1 MAASLAL
8 RGPRTKA
15 KELDYM
21 EHTKDELCNIV
32 ESRGLTAPYQ
42 PTKRDLA
49 RILETDD
56 WHKSKGTYAKLD
68 LSELKALAREREI
81 ESELPEQT
89 IISKLWQQ
97 DEERRKG
104 DASPSAPGIEK
115 SVAVYPVRTQLVFE
129 GDAVDSKSQIKWH
142 VPFSPQDMRAI
153 LEGLGDPRKNP
164 IGFANKLSAAQEA
177 YEASATDIHQLLIK
191 AVGSNMSGYI
201 LKECGVDVKNLGK
214 MVSGREVC
222 EKLKEKLPQIYGQ
235 TRHAEFMNAKQGKEE
250 AAGAYWR
257 RLSEMAEEAGIKI
270 EEEKAGETASPSTQ
284 LVKQRF
290 LDGLIPQLKE
300 KLFTARPEAG
310 NMSIRDVLPILLSI
324 ENRINQKDSKP
335 KVMYMGKQR
344 GKGRGRGKGNFR
356 NHGNR
361 GPIICYNCDG
371 EGHIAKF
378 CHLPDRRL
386 GKSLEA
392 PHADPSSLPK
402 AVDQA

>member
-1 MAASLAL
+1 MFNKSTAQIYYVRPEDSAEEDPPPYVAASLAL

-32 ESRGLTAPYQ
+32 ESRGLTALYQ
-42 PTKRDLA
+42 PTKRILA

-68 LSELKALAREREI
+68 LSELKALTREREI

-97 DEERRKG
+97 DEEGRKG
-104 DASPSAPGIEK
+104 DASPSSPGTEQ
-115 SVAVYPVRTQLVFE
+115 SVAVYPVRTQLVLE
-129 GDAVDSKSQIKWH
+129 GNAVDSKSQIKWH

-164 IGFANKLSAAQEA
+164 TGFANKLSAAQEA

-201 LKECGVDVKNLGK
+201 LKECGVD
-214 MVSGREVC
+214 
-222 EKLKEKLPQIYGQ
+222 
-235 TRHAEFMNAKQGKEE
+235 
-250 AAGAYWR
+250 
-257 RLSEMAEEAGIKI
+257 
-270 EEEKAGETASPSTQ
+270 
-284 LVKQRF
+284 
-290 LDGLIPQLKE
+290 LKE

-310 NMSIRDVLPILLSI
+310 NMSIRDILPILLSI

-335 KVMYMGKQR
+335 KVMYIGKQR
-344 GKGRGRGKGNFR
+344 GRGRGKGNFR

-378 CHLPDRRL
+378 CHRPDRRL
-386 GKSLEA
+386 EKSLEA